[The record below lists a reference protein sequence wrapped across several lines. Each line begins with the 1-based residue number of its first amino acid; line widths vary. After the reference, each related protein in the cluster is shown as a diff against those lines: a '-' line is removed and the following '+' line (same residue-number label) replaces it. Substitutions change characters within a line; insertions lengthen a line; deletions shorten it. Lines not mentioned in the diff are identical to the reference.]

1 MDRFEEKT
9 FIVVGGADVEESD
22 NLSGDVLKFQIDLVG
37 LGELDESEIET
48 TLLVLHVGVLDEREE
63 VVEGLEE
70 NADVLGE
77 VKHFGNFLLQA
88 DFLAK
93 LRLLLE
99 LLLGECISLL
109 VEWRRFEEWL
119 SFTLLV
125 EL

>member
-70 NADVLGE
+70 DADILGE
-77 VKHFGNFLLQA
+77 VKHFG
-88 DFLAK
+88 DF
-93 LRLLLE
+93 
-99 LLLGECISLL
+99 
-109 VEWRRFEEWL
+109 F
-119 SFTLLV
+119 F
-125 EL
+125 